1 MDVRRLKNN
10 DLKVWLPMMDGVEVL
25 ARHVS
30 QREFDAISKQAT
42 EVKVDPVTRQR
53 REERDEQMF
62 RSLLARAVVLDWRGV
77 TDGGE
82 PFPCIPENID
92 YLVEE
97 CTEFRI
103 LVMDAPLSL
112 ERMLAAEKEAERKN
126 SSTTSP
132 LSGTTPE

>member
-25 ARHVS
+25 TRHVS

-42 EVKVDPVTRQR
+42 AVKVDPVTRQR
-53 REERDEQMF
+53 REERDEQKF
-62 RSLLARAVVLDWRGV
+62 RSLLARAVVLDWRGIN
-77 TDGGE
+77 DGE
-82 PFPCIPENID
+82 EAFPCTPENID

-126 SSTTSP
+126 SSITSP

>member
-53 REERDEQMF
+53 REERDEQKF

-77 TDGGE
+77 TDGE
-82 PFPCIPENID
+82 ETFPCIPENID

-132 LSGTTPE
+132 PSGITPE